1 MICHKYD
8 IPIHSKLKFA
18 IIFVLP
24 VTLIIAPALLGSVFS
39 NSVFAFSN
47 KYSDNQ
53 RYDSGVRDG
62 NKDCQNGSDTAAYQQ
77 SSKYLK
83 HSTLYQQGYDDTV
96 NKCNSTPDNTP
107 DNSQQTTPD
116 TTPTSPDN
124 SQQTT
129 PDTTPTTSHT
139 QPDCNK
145 LGFLG
150 RAIGGLAGLA
160 TGNPLSALSG
170 AGTGSSVVKNLCEN
184 FISTGHSS
192 R

>member
-96 NKCNSTPDNTP
+96 NKCNSTPNNTL

-116 TTPTSPDN
+116 TPRPHPIQNLIVTS
-124 SQQTT
+124 
-129 PDTTPTTSHT
+129 
-139 QPDCNK
+139 
-145 LGFLG
+145 
-150 RAIGGLAGLA
+150 
-160 TGNPLSALSG
+160 
-170 AGTGSSVVKNLCEN
+170 
-184 FISTGHSS
+184 
-192 R
+192 